1 MGAYASYTRSDGP
14 TPASSD
20 GLGGLLSAAFN
31 MAAGGLWFSPGAFQH
46 DVMMTLCDP
55 GEGRKVG
62 AEWNESSDGT
72 VLTGHHPTFDR
83 T

>member
-1 MGAYASYTRSDGP
+1 
-14 TPASSD
+14 
-20 GLGGLLSAAFN
+20 
-31 MAAGGLWFSPGAFQH
+31 
-46 DVMMTLCDP
+46 VMMTLYDP